1 MFDLGER
8 SDNHDT
14 AALSSR
20 AQELSST
27 FDMVLFTID
36 CDDDGEL
43 AKDNNDIARVEDE
56 SLACGISNRGN
67 GATGNEFALAS
78 RTSQIISGYRDYL
91 SEMETVSMR
100 NQILAN
106 EMDMLRDSLGF
117 QREHRGPPEDLT
129 NVICGIDIDEERVR
143 SSKYSQSLIRS
154 HQFKKRAAG
163 LSCIFLSIVG
173 VAVTFRSAA
182 SAAEDRNKLSA
193 WNKELAKAEF
203 AEAMREEER
212 MKNEWKEK
220 ERIEGG
226 LVYPT
231 SKPQDK
237 DKVEDDSPAMK
248 MIEAII
254 AHPEDIKVKLES
266 TSKSGKG
273 AIVNISGMN
282 SGIGLV
288 EPTSSSKSSKSGS
301 KSTKM
306 SALSMSQSMS
316 QSHDQSQS
324 SKSTGLP
331 TKTPSK
337 IPAIDEER
345 DYRLHLEEA
354 GILYQAIDRK
364 YKPKIYNRS
373 QGWTGY
379 SFADATIFCASHYP
393 YDGIHI
399 GVPCPFEAYCPEGP
413 NSLPYGGNRVG
424 PSYAPIMDDV
434 ENWLG
439 WVQLSEGHSCEAYNY
454 LTPEPNAEQTGII
467 MCCRETG
474 R

>member
-1 MFDLGER
+1 MRQNMFDLGEL

-14 AALSSR
+14 ATLSSR

-27 FDMVLFTID
+27 FDMADMVLFTID
-36 CDDDGEL
+36 CDDEGEL
-43 AKDNNDIARVEDE
+43 AKDNGDIARVEDK
-56 SLACGISNRGN
+56 SLACGISNGVN

-78 RTSQIISGYRDYL
+78 RTSQIFSGYRDYL

-129 NVICGIDIDEERVR
+129 NVICGIDIDEERMR
-143 SSKYSQSLIRS
+143 SNKYSQPLLRS

-193 WNKELAKAEF
+193 WDKELAKAEF

-212 MKNEWKEK
+212 MKKEWKEK

-226 LVYPT
+226 LVFPT

-237 DKVEDDSPAMK
+237 DKIEDDSPATK
-248 MIEAII
+248 MMEAII
-254 AHPEDIKVKLES
+254 AHPEDIKVKLGS
-266 TSKSGKG
+266 TSKSP
-273 AIVNISGMN
+273 I
-282 SGIGLV
+282 
-288 EPTSSSKSSKSGS
+288 SSSKSSKSGS
-301 KSTKM
+301 KSTKT

-324 SKSTGLP
+324 SKSTRLP

-413 NSLPYGGNRVG
+413 NSLPYGGIRVG
-424 PSYAPIMDDV
+424 PSYAPIMDDA

-439 WVQLSEGHSCEAYNY
+439 WVQLSEGHSCAAYNY